1 MKIKEKKELWYFN
14 YFLKKRV
21 EHNSVRKNKTDV
33 DMFAYQELKCILD
46 CWEKTKKRMGIK
58 FLINEKEK

>member
-1 MKIKEKKELWYFN
+1 M
-14 YFLKKRV
+14 